1 MDDDQTQTPT
11 DAQDVVHPPHAV
23 AGVEGPEV
31 PTAPTGGTAV
41 PPAEGAVPRSRR
53 RVAIG
58 AALVVGMAVGGGG
71 TAAALGRTPSAAA
84 AGSSTEPVT
93 TPVEAPSW
101 PGLSAVPSTPRGSSG
116 QSSQGGTGSAG
127 DGSGYSG
134 GLPDG
139 SSGAV
144 PDGTGTSRTSGTAV
158 ASADAAEGV
167 VTVAALVSENGMQ
180 GVSAGTGM
188 VLTSDG
194 IVLTNNHVVE
204 GATAVQV
211 TDPTTGQTYDATVVA
226 TDARADVAV
235 LQLTDASDL
244 ATVTLDDDSGAAVGD
259 DVTSVGNAEGEGTLV
274 AASGDVVALDQT
286 ITTQTETVDGLFAF
300 SAGVVEGD
308 SGGPVYDDEGE
319 VVGMTTA
326 VSTNGVQTI
335 AYAITIEDAMAV
347 AVQLDPDL
355 DSLTTAGAV

>member
-11 DAQDVVHPPHAV
+11 DAPDGVQPSHAV
-23 AGVEGPEV
+23 TGVEGPEV
-31 PTAPTGGTAV
+31 LTAPAGGTAV
-41 PPAEGAVPRSRR
+41 PPAEGAARPRR

-84 AGSSTEPVT
+84 AGSTTEPVT

-116 QSSQGGTGSAG
+116 ESSQEGSADGGTG
-127 DGSGYSG
+127 YG
-134 GLPDG
+134 GAPDD
-139 SSGAV
+139 SSGELQ
-144 PDGTGTSRTSGTAV
+144 DGTGASGTTGTTV
-158 ASADAAEGV
+158 ATGDAAEGV

-211 TDPTTGQTYDATVVA
+211 TDPTTGTTYDATVVA

-259 DVTSVGNAEGEGTLV
+259 DVTSVGNAEGQGTLM
-274 AASGDVVALDQT
+274 AASGAVVALDQT
-286 ITTQTETVDGLFAF
+286 ITTQTETVGDLFAF

-335 AYAITIEDAMAV
+335 AYAIDIQDAMAV
-347 AVQLDPDL
+347 AVQLDPALSSSD
-355 DSLTTAGAV
+355 AV

>member
-11 DAQDVVHPPHAV
+11 DAQDAAQPPRAV
-23 AGVEGPEV
+23 TGVEGPEV
-31 PTAPTGGTAV
+31 PTAPAGGTAV

-84 AGSSTEPVT
+84 AGTSTEPVT

-101 PGLSAVPSTPRGSSG
+101 PGLSAVPSTPRGSG
-116 QSSQGGTGSAG
+116 QSSGSSGSAD
-127 DGSGYSG
+127 DGSGDSG
-134 GLPDG
+134 GVPDG
-139 SSGAV
+139 SSGTL
-144 PDGTGTSRTSGTAV
+144 PDGTGSSSASGTTV

-211 TDPTTGQTYDATVVA
+211 TDPTTGKTYDATVVA
-226 TDARADVAV
+226 TDSRADVAV

-274 AASGDVVALDQT
+274 EASGDVVALDQT

-335 AYAITIEDAMAV
+335 AYAITIKDAMAV
-347 AVQLDPDL
+347 AVQLDPALSSSD
-355 DSLTTAGAV
+355 AV

>member
-11 DAQDVVHPPHAV
+11 DAQDDAQPAHAV
-23 AGVEGPEV
+23 TGVEGPEV
-31 PTAPTGGTAV
+31 STAPAGGTAV
-41 PPAEGAVPRSRR
+41 PPAEGAARPRR

-71 TAAALGRTPSAAA
+71 TAAALGRTPSAAT

-116 QSSQGGTGSAG
+116 ESSQQGSADGGTG
-127 DGSGYSG
+127 YG
-134 GLPDG
+134 GAPDD
-139 SSGAV
+139 SSGELQ
-144 PDGTGTSRTSGTAV
+144 DGTGASGTTGTTV
-158 ASADAAEGV
+158 ATGDAAEGV

-204 GATAVQV
+204 GASAVQV
-211 TDPTTGQTYDATVVA
+211 TDPTTGTTYDATVVA

-235 LQLTDASDL
+235 LQLSDASDL

-259 DVTSVGNAEGEGTLV
+259 DVTSVGNAEGQGTLM
-274 AASGDVVALDQT
+274 AASGAVVALDQT
-286 ITTQTETVDGLFAF
+286 ITTQTETVGDLFAF

-335 AYAITIEDAMAV
+335 AYAIDIQDAMAV
-347 AVQLDPDL
+347 AVQLDPALSSSD
-355 DSLTTAGAV
+355 AV

>member
-11 DAQDVVHPPHAV
+11 DAQDDAQPAHAV
-23 AGVEGPEV
+23 TGVEGPEV
-31 PTAPTGGTAV
+31 STAPAGGTAV
-41 PPAEGAVPRSRR
+41 PPAEGAARPRR

-84 AGSSTEPVT
+84 AGSTTEPVT

-116 QSSQGGTGSAG
+116 ESSQQGSADGGTE
-127 DGSGYSG
+127 YG
-134 GLPDG
+134 GTLPDD
-139 SSGAV
+139 SSGALQ
-144 PDGTGTSRTSGTAV
+144 DGTGASGTTGTTV
-158 ASADAAEGV
+158 ATGDAAEGV

-204 GATAVQV
+204 GASAVQV
-211 TDPTTGQTYDATVVA
+211 TDPTTGTTYDATVVA

-235 LQLTDASDL
+235 LQLSDASDL

-259 DVTSVGNAEGEGTLV
+259 DVTSVGNAEGQGTLM
-274 AASGDVVALDQT
+274 AASGAVVALDQT
-286 ITTQTETVDGLFAF
+286 ITTQTETVGDLFAF

-335 AYAITIEDAMAV
+335 AYAIDIQDAMAV
-347 AVQLDPDL
+347 AVQLDPALSSSD
-355 DSLTTAGAV
+355 AV